1 MQIKEFLNNVCEQI
15 KYKPIRENI
24 AEELKNHIE
33 EAKEDYMKEGIEENV
48 AEEKATMQMGEA
60 KEIGKKLNKIHRP
73 KLDWKLLLIVGILLF
88 FGFLVVLIRINNG
101 LDGYVTTSNIGK
113 YITFLVIGIFLG
125 TIIYFF
131 DYRKLSSYSNI
142 IYLIAIGL
150 IGFVLLFGRTVNG
163 IPYLYINNF
172 ISINPAIIAVPLFI
186 IAFVGFI
193 NDFNKESKLQNIIQ
207 KYVNI
212 KINININL
220 LKIIVLSVFSLM
232 LLGLIPSMASVG
244 ILGFTYMILATVK
257 IVQLKEKK
265 VKNLIK
271 LWGSVIVIGIIF
283 ATYILGVSPFR
294 WMRLQVAIDPE
305 SDPEGAGW
313 VAMNRKEIIESAKF
327 FGEAE
332 NISDAIDLFD
342 EGTYSAF
349 ISILAHYGWS
359 VSIAIVIVIIAF
371 SIKLILNAIKVKD
384 NYGKFLIMGISSMF
398 ILQSIFNILINMN
411 MWLDFSLNLPF
422 ISYGGTNLVIN
433 IMCLALILSVYR
445 RKDIMF
451 AQNNINGEKIVNN
464 D

>member
-24 AEELKNHIE
+24 AEELENHIE
-33 EAKEDYMKEGIEENV
+33 EAKEDYIREGIKENV
-48 AEEKATMQMGEA
+48 AEEKAIEQMGEA

-73 KLDWKLLLIVGILLF
+73 KLDWKLLLIVAILMC

-101 LDGYVTTSNIGK
+101 LDGYVSTSSIGK

-125 TIIYFF
+125 TIIYFL
-131 DYRKLSSYSNI
+131 DYRNLSGYSNI
-142 IYLIAIGL
+142 IYLIATGL
-150 IGFVLLFGRTVNG
+150 IVFDLLFGRDVNG

-172 ISINPAIIAVPLFI
+172 ISINPAIIAIPLFV

-193 NDFNKESKLQNIIQ
+193 NDFNKK
-207 KYVNI
+207 
-212 KINININL
+212 ININL
-220 LKIIVLSVFSLM
+220 LKIIILSVLSLVVLT
-232 LLGLIPSMASVG
+232 LIPSMASVG

-257 IVQLKEKK
+257 IVQLKKNK

-271 LWGSVIVIGIIF
+271 LWGSVILIGIILG
-283 ATYILGVSPFR
+283 TYILGVSPFR
-294 WMRLQVAIDPE
+294 WMRLQVAIKPE

-332 NISDAIDLFD
+332 NTSDAIDLFD
-342 EGTYSAF
+342 EGTDSAF

-359 VSIAIVIVIIAF
+359 VSIAIVLVIIAF
-371 SIKLILNAIKVKD
+371 SIKLILNAIKIKD
-384 NYGKFLIMGISSMF
+384 NYGKYIIIGISSMF

-433 IMCLALILSVYR
+433 IMCLALILSIYR

-451 AQNNINGEKIVNN
+451 IPNNYNKEEMEEERI
-464 D
+464 

>member
-24 AEELKNHIE
+24 AEELENHIE
-33 EAKEDYMKEGIEENV
+33 EAKEDYIREGIKENV
-48 AEEKATMQMGEA
+48 AEEKAIEQMGEA

-73 KLDWKLLLIVGILLF
+73 KLDWKLLLIVAILMC

-101 LDGYVTTSNIGK
+101 LDGYVSTSSIGK

-125 TIIYFF
+125 TIIYLF
-131 DYRKLSSYSNI
+131 DYRNLSGYSNI
-142 IYLIAIGL
+142 IYLIATGL
-150 IGFVLLFGRTVNG
+150 IVFDLLFGRDVNG

-172 ISINPAIIAVPLFI
+172 ISINPAIIAIPLFV

-193 NDFNKESKLQNIIQ
+193 NDFNKK
-207 KYVNI
+207 
-212 KINININL
+212 ININL
-220 LKIIVLSVFSLM
+220 LKIIILSVLSLVVLT
-232 LLGLIPSMASVG
+232 LIPSMASVG

-257 IVQLKEKK
+257 IVQLKKNK

-271 LWGSVIVIGIIF
+271 LWGSVILIGIILG
-283 ATYILGVSPFR
+283 TYILGVSPFR
-294 WMRLQVAIDPE
+294 WMRLQVAIKPE
-305 SDPEGAGW
+305 SDPEGVGW

-332 NISDAIDLFD
+332 NTSDAIDLFD
-342 EGTYSAF
+342 EGTDSAF

-359 VSIAIVIVIIAF
+359 VSIAIVLVIIAF
-371 SIKLILNAIKVKD
+371 SIKLILNAIKIKD
-384 NYGKFLIMGISSMF
+384 NYGKYIIIGISSMF

-433 IMCLALILSVYR
+433 IMCLALILSIYR

-451 AQNNINGEKIVNN
+451 IPNNYNKEEMEEERI
-464 D
+464 

>member
-24 AEELKNHIE
+24 AEELENHIE
-33 EAKEDYMKEGIEENV
+33 EAKEDYIREGIKENV
-48 AEEKATMQMGEA
+48 AEEKAIEQMGEA

-73 KLDWKLLLIVGILLF
+73 KLDWKLLLIVAILMC

-101 LDGYVTTSNIGK
+101 LDGYVSTSSIGK

-125 TIIYFF
+125 TIIYLF
-131 DYRKLSSYSNI
+131 DYRNLSGYSNI
-142 IYLIAIGL
+142 IYLIATGL
-150 IGFVLLFGRTVNG
+150 IVFDLLFGRDVNG

-172 ISINPAIIAVPLFI
+172 ISINPAIIAIPLFV

-193 NDFNKESKLQNIIQ
+193 NDFNKK
-207 KYVNI
+207 
-212 KINININL
+212 ININL
-220 LKIIVLSVFSLM
+220 LKIIILSVLSLIVLT
-232 LLGLIPSMASVG
+232 LIPSMASVG

-257 IVQLKEKK
+257 IVQLKKNK

-271 LWGSVIVIGIIF
+271 LWGSVILIGIILG
-283 ATYILGVSPFR
+283 TYILGVSPFR
-294 WMRLQVAIDPE
+294 WMRLQVAIKPE

-332 NISDAIDLFD
+332 NTSDAIDLFD
-342 EGTYSAF
+342 EGTDSAF

-359 VSIAIVIVIIAF
+359 VSIAIVLVIIAF
-371 SIKLILNAIKVKD
+371 SIKLILNAIKIKD
-384 NYGKFLIMGISSMF
+384 NYGKYIIIGISSMF

-433 IMCLALILSVYR
+433 IMCLALILSIYR

-451 AQNNINGEKIVNN
+451 IPNNYNKEEMEEERI
-464 D
+464 